1 LKPDWNNMIQLRT
14 LFSRRASAQA
24 EPTNNLPSSQEMAWN
39 EPGNSND
46 KDPWSGGGR
55 KQDGP
60 PDLDEVARKLQ
71 DAVGRVLGG
80 GKKRSGG
87 SSGGG
92 DRSGGGSGNMN
103 MPSLPIGGGAIAIL
117 ALVLW
122 GLSGIYIIDPAE
134 RGVVMRFGQ
143 YVDTTMPGPHW
154 HFPYPIESLEKVN
167 VEEIRNAEIGYRSGG
182 RAQNSVG
189 VVSREALM
197 LTQDENII
205 SVQLAVQYRIKDAK
219 DYLFNVVEPDLAL
232 RAATESAL
240 RETIG
245 KSKMDFVLT
254 EGRADIAAQVQSRTQ
269 EILDLY
275 VSGLQITSVNMQ
287 DAQPP
292 DEVQAAFA
300 DVVKAREDRQRLV
313 NEAQAYANDIIPRA
327 RGAAARIVAE
337 AEAYREQIVADAEG
351 TASRFDQVLTEYKKA
366 PDVTRERLYLD
377 TMEKVLS
384 SSSKVVVDLGSNNLT
399 VLPLD
404 KMLGGALPS
413 ATGSTGSNSA
423 TVNSTG
429 GASSSVLDR
438 VREEVSRRVSS
449 SRPDLRN
456 ER

>member
-1 LKPDWNNMIQLRT
+1 MIQLRT
-14 LFSRRASAQA
+14 LFSRRARVQA
-24 EPTNNLPSSQEMAWN
+24 EPNNTLPSSHEMAWN

-80 GKKRSGG
+80 GRKRSGG

-92 DRSGGGSGNMN
+92 GDRSGGDSGGVN
-103 MPSLPIGGGAIAIL
+103 MPSLPIGGGTIAIL

-154 HFPYPIESLEKVN
+154 HMPYPIETVEKVN

-245 KSKMDFVLT
+245 KSTMDFVLT
-254 EGRADIAAQVQSRTQ
+254 EGRAEIAAQVQRRTQ
-269 EILDLY
+269 EILDIY

-300 DVVKAREDRQRLV
+300 DVVKAREDRERFI
-313 NEAQAYANDIIPRA
+313 NEAEAYANDIIPRA
-327 RGAAARIVAE
+327 RGAAARVVAE
-337 AEAYREQIVADAEG
+337 AEAYREQVVADAEG

-404 KMLGGALPS
+404 KMLGGALP
-413 ATGSTGSNSA
+413 AITGSASSPSSSSNGSAN
-423 TVNSTG
+423 VG
-429 GASSSVLDR
+429 SSSVLDR

>member
-1 LKPDWNNMIQLRT
+1 MIQLRT
-14 LFSRRASAQA
+14 LFSRRARTQA
-24 EPTNNLPSSQEMAWN
+24 VTPSQQPAQEMAWN

-80 GKKRSGG
+80 GKKRGGGG
-87 SSGGG
+87 SAGGG
-92 DRSGGGSGNMN
+92 DRSGGDGNMN
-103 MPSLPIGGGAIAIL
+103 MPSLPIGGGAIALI

-154 HFPYPIESLEKVN
+154 HFPYPIEAVEKVN

-182 RAQNSVG
+182 RAQGSTG
-189 VVSREALM
+189 VVGREALM

-245 KSKMDFVLT
+245 KSTMDFVLT
-254 EGRADIAAQVQSRTQ
+254 EGRAEIAAQVQRRTQ
-269 EILDLY
+269 EILDIY

-300 DVVKAREDRQRLV
+300 DVVKAREDRERFI

-337 AEAYREQIVADAEG
+337 AEAYREQVVADAEG
-351 TASRFDQVLTEYKKA
+351 TASRFSQVLTEYKKA

-384 SSSKVVVDLGSNNLT
+384 ASSKVVVDLGSNNLT

-413 ATGSTGSNSA
+413 AINNMSPSSASGANSNTG
-423 TVNSTG
+423 VP
-429 GASSSVLDR
+429 SSSVLDR
-438 VREEVSRRVSS
+438 VRDEVSRRVSS
-449 SRPDLRN
+449 SRPDLRT

>member
-1 LKPDWNNMIQLRT
+1 MIQLRT
-14 LFSRRASAQA
+14 LFSRRARAQA
-24 EPTNNLPSSQEMAWN
+24 EPATHLPSSQEMAWN
-39 EPGNSND
+39 EPGNDKD

-87 SSGGG
+87 SSGDGG
-92 DRSGGGSGNMN
+92 GGSGGGSANAN
-103 MPSLPIGGGAIAIL
+103 MPSLPVSGGAIAIL

-143 YVDTTMPGPHW
+143 YVDSTMPGPHW
-154 HFPYPIESLEKVN
+154 HFPYPIESVEKVN
-167 VEEIRNAEIGYRSGG
+167 VEEIRNAEVGYRSGG

-245 KSKMDFVLT
+245 KSTMDFVLT
-254 EGRADIAAQVQSRTQ
+254 EGRADIAAQVQTRTQ

-292 DEVQAAFA
+292 DEVQASFA

-313 NEAQAYANDIIPRA
+313 NEAEAYSNDIIPRA
-327 RGAAARIVAE
+327 RGASARIVAE
-337 AEAYREQIVADAEG
+337 AEAYREQVVADAEG
-351 TASRFDQVLTEYKKA
+351 TASRFTQVLTEYKKA

-377 TMEKVLS
+377 TMEKVMS

-404 KMLGGALPS
+404 KMLSGALP
-413 ATGSTGSNSA
+413 AVTGSTAS
-423 TVNSTG
+423 G
-429 GASSSVLDR
+429 GAVGSGGSVATSPSVLDR

-449 SRPDLRN
+449 GRPDLRN

>member
-1 LKPDWNNMIQLRT
+1 MTQLRN
-14 LFSRRASAQA
+14 LFSRRTRTEATSITAAS
-24 EPTNNLPSSQEMAWN
+24 TTQEMAWN
-39 EPGNSND
+39 EPGNSD
-46 KDPWSGGGR
+46 KSGKDRDPWSGGGR

-71 DAVGRVLGG
+71 AAVARALG

-92 DRSGGGSGNMN
+92 GDRSGGGPGNVN
-103 MPSLPIGGGAIAIL
+103 LPNLPNLPLGGGVIVLL
-117 ALVLW
+117 ALILW

-134 RGVVMRFGQ
+134 RGVVLRFGQ
-143 YVDTTMPGPHW
+143 YTDTTMPGPHW
-154 HFPYPIESLEKVN
+154 HIPFPIESVEKVN

-182 RAQNSVG
+182 RAQSATG
-189 VVSREALM
+189 VVLRESLM

-254 EGRADIAAQVQSRTQ
+254 EGRADIAAQIQNRTQ

-292 DEVQAAFA
+292 DEVQSAFA

-313 NEAQAYANDIIPRA
+313 NEAEAYANDIIPRA
-327 RGAAARIVAE
+327 RGGAARIVAE
-337 AEAYREQIVADAEG
+337 ADAYREQVVADAEG
-351 TASRFDQVLTEYKKA
+351 TASRFSQVLAEYKKA
-366 PDVTRERLYLD
+366 PEVTRERLYLD

-399 VLPLD
+399 VLPLER
-404 KMLGGALPS
+404 MLGTGQPS
-413 ATGSTGSNSA
+413 ANAGTAAG
-423 TVNSTG
+423 VP
-429 GASSSVLDR
+429 ASSSSAPGVLDR
-438 VREEVSRRVSS
+438 VRDEVSRRVNS
-449 SRPDLRN
+449 SRPDLRT